1 VLLPA
6 LALAAVTLDPR
17 VLPKAGDHVLVGAG
31 DIADCRGTA
40 AADTAAIV
48 EAVLA
53 RSANALAF
61 TAGDNAYESGG
72 LREYQR
78 CYAPTWG
85 RFLERTAPVAGN
97 HEWKTPGASGHFG
110 YFGRRAGT
118 AEQPW
123 RALTKGAWR
132 VLLLDSNCLEVG
144 GCAPGS
150 PQARWLATE
159 LSRTP
164 KAKCTVA
171 IWHHPRFSSG
181 PHGND
186 PRSAPLWRMLDDA
199 GAELVLSGHDHHYER
214 LGPRDAEGASP
225 AASSPAAGGGL
236 ASFVVGT
243 GGRQAYPVV
252 GDAPGSVVR
261 LGGVPGV
268 IVVFLEDDGWR
279 AYFVDTRGAVRDE
292 ASGRC
297 R

>member
-1 VLLPA
+1 MLHIALL
-6 LALAAVTLDPR
+6 LASAVELQLDPR
-17 VLPKAGDHVLVGAG
+17 VVPKPGEHVLVGAG

-40 AADTAAIV
+40 AEDTARVV

-61 TAGDNAYESGG
+61 TAGDNAYDSGT
-72 LREYQR
+72 LSEFQR

-97 HEWKTPGASGHFG
+97 HEYNTRGAAGHFA
-110 YFGRRAGT
+110 YFGKRAGSLKK
-118 AEQPW
+118 PW
-123 RALTKGAWR
+123 RALTKGAKGTWR
-132 VLLLDSNCLEVG
+132 VLLLDSNCDEVG

-186 PRSAPLWRMLDDA
+186 ARTAPLLNQLTSA
-199 GAELVLSGHDHHYER
+199 GAELVITGHDHHYER
-214 LGPRDAEGASP
+214 IAPVDDGMPV
-225 AASSPAAGGGL
+225 
-236 ASFVVGT
+236 SFVVGT
-243 GGRQAYPVV
+243 GGRQPYPIV
-252 GDAPGSVVR
+252 GSAPGSDVR
-261 LGGVPGV
+261 IGGVHGV
-268 IVVFLEDDGWR
+268 IVVFLDDDGWR
-279 AYFVDTRGAVRDE
+279 AYFVDTAGKVRDQ
-292 ASGRC
+292 AAGRC
-297 R
+297 K